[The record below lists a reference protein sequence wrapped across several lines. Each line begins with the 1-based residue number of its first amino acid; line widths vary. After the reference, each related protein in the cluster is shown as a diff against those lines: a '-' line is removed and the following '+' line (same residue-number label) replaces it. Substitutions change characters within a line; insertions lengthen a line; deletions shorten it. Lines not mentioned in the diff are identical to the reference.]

1 MSTEDEMTIDERR
14 KYLRKRQ
21 QRYAKA
27 DQTEKGK
34 LLDEMEQVTNLHRK
48 YLIALMRG
56 DLKRKPLSWPKST
69 SVLGLRPFSPSCG
82 TITASQS

>member
-14 KYLRKRQ
+14 KYLRKRK

-27 DQTEKGK
+27 DRTEKSK

-48 YLIALMRG
+48 YLIALMGG
-56 DLKRKPLSWPKST
+56 DLKRKPRRRQPDPDQQHSGQPHR
-69 SVLGLRPFSPSCG
+69 GHHGRAG
-82 TITASQS
+82 